1 MSRHYQDRLLEIKS
15 EIQGEEARG
24 GLGRKAHALI
34 VIVMQQSEGDGGE
47 QGRGVA
53 RKDDSGEEGHGAGGD
68 GVEGQGK
75 LLKASD
81 REALQAALRNC
92 VMQQVRREHGREK
105 EEEEERTEM
114 GGQWFWNTKEEGSL
128 AYMRVCVY
136 ECSHG
141 EL

>member
-1 MSRHYQDRLLEIKS
+1 
-15 EIQGEEARG
+15 
-24 GLGRKAHALI
+24 
-34 VIVMQQSEGDGGE
+34 MQQSEGDGGE

-105 EEEEERTEM
+105 KKKKKKKKKKERR
-114 GGQWFWNTKEEGSL
+114 WVGSGFGTQRRKV
-128 AYMRVCVY
+128 ASRICVCACTNVRTVNY
-136 ECSHG
+136 E
-141 EL
+141 L